1 MSNLPKPISNYVERF
16 NNQYKSLK
24 LDNANTSTIEELI
37 LNKKAQINNLL
48 MSGLGASTLML
59 RLGAVINLSI
69 KLEEGSDE
77 EDVILMK
84 QILDN
89 IREILPTDTNWKNI
103 LKITSSED
111 SPWFPF
117 VNSEKSKLS
126 LFEKFVSFRNNFVH
140 EIISLRPS
148 DSKRFYQGYKH

>member
-1 MSNLPKPISNYVERF
+1 
-16 NNQYKSLK
+16 
-24 LDNANTSTIEELI
+24 
-37 LNKKAQINNLL
+37 
-48 MSGLGASTLML
+48 ML

-117 VNSEKSKLS
+117 VNSENQNCLYLKN
-126 LFEKFVSFRNNFVH
+126 LFVRNNFVH

-148 DSKRFYQGYKH
+148 DSKKILSGYKH